1 MLRFATQDKDFFPR
15 DPAAKLSAASELGF
29 EGFEIDGKLL
39 VDEFSSVR
47 AASRASGVPVVSVCG
62 GYRGWIGDFDRER
75 RRTAL
80 GDISAI
86 LERAGELGAA
96 GIVVPAAW
104 GMFSRRLPPMVPP
117 RDEAGD
123 RAVLLDSL
131 GVLDAAAARTGTWIQ
146 LEALNRYEDH
156 MLNTLRA
163 AADLIDAGGFSRVVL
178 MPDCYH
184 MNIEEARIEESLAA
198 YAGRFRQLHVA
209 SSQRIQPGA
218 GHIDYAAVFGAL
230 KRSGFDGWAV
240 FECRV
245 AAEDPAAAYRA
256 SLSYL
261 RGLREAAGFR

>member
-1 MLRFATQDKDFFPR
+1 MLRFATQDKDFLPR
-15 DPAAKLSAASELGF
+15 DPEGKLAAVAELGF

-39 VDEFSSVR
+39 AEEFGAVR
-47 AASRASGVPVVSVCG
+47 AASRAAGVPVVSVCG
-62 GYRGWIGDFDRER
+62 GYRGWIGDFDPER

-80 GDISAI
+80 SDIAAI
-86 LERAGELGAA
+86 LERAGEIGAA

-131 GVLDAAAARTGTWIQ
+131 GALDAVAARTGTWIQ

-156 MLNTLRA
+156 MLNTLAA
-163 AADLIDAGGFSRVVL
+163 AADLIDSGGYSRVLL

-198 YAGRFRQLHVA
+198 YAGRYRQLHVA

-230 KRSGFDGWAV
+230 RRTGFDGWAV

-245 AAEDPAAAYRA
+245 AAAEPAEAYRR
-256 SLSYL
+256 SLAFL
-261 RGLREAAGFR
+261 RGIWEEAGR